1 LLQLEEYLKKLNDI
15 KVVIDEAR
23 KALNIGELE
32 SELNGYKTMMEEPN
46 FWDDIKNANK
56 INKKIKPLEDK
67 VDSMRRLDEK
77 AEDVSVLIEMA
88 NEENDESLFG
98 EIGTEISSLSKI
110 AEETKLKALLKGDYD
125 ANNAILSLHAGAGG
139 TESQDWVDMLY
150 RMYTKY
156 SDKKRYT
163 IKVLDHLA
171 GDDAG
176 TKSVTFLVKG
186 LNAYGYLKAEK
197 GVHRLVR
204 ISPYDSAARRHTS
217 FASLDVMPEI
227 LDDDEAI
234 VIPPDELKIDTYRAS
249 GAGGQHVNTSDSAVR
264 ITHIPSGLVTSCQNE
279 RSQLQNKETAM
290 KVIKSKLAERKEQE
304 KLAQINEI
312 KGDMKKIEWGSQIR
326 SYVFQP
332 YTMVKDHRTGTEVGN
347 VAAVMDGELDDFIN
361 AYLAN
366 S

>member
-1 LLQLEEYLKKLNDI
+1 MLQLEEYLKKLSDI

>member
-1 LLQLEEYLKKLNDI
+1 LLQLEEYLKKLSDI